1 MAEQNPVWFIT
12 GCSTGFGREIAKL
25 LLSQGIR
32 VAMTARKLE
41 SIADLVEGNEKI
53 ALPLALDVTDRAQI
67 DAAVTKAEE
76 HFGQIDVLVNNAGY
90 GYFAAIE
97 EGEEDEIR
105 RQFDTNV
112 FGLAA
117 LTRRVLPGMRKRRS
131 GHIFNFSSIG
141 GLTSHPSLGYYC
153 ATKFAVEAI
162 SEALS
167 KEVAPLGIKVTLIE
181 PSGFRTDWAGRSSVD
196 PKVTIDDYAETA
208 GYVRSL
214 QHDNSGN
221 QPGDPER
228 LAKAIVDVSRNDNP
242 PLRLLMGSYAYNLA
256 MERVEELRQTFK
268 EWKEVTCGVDFP
280 DAELSDM

>member
-1 MAEQNPVWFIT
+1 MFVRIWSRNRKAAAFA
-12 GCSTGFGREIAKL
+12 GCPRGYA
-25 LLSQGIR
+25 
-32 VAMTARKLE
+32 ARKLE
-41 SIADLVEGNEKI
+41 SLADLVAGNEEL
-53 ALPLALDVTDRAQI
+53 ALPLALDVNDNAQI
-67 DAAVTKAEE
+67 DAAMSKAEA
-76 HFGQIDVLVNNAGY
+76 HFGQIDILVNNAGY

-97 EGEEDEIR
+97 EGEEEEIR

-117 LTRRVLPGMRKRRS
+117 VTRRVLPGMRTRRS
-131 GHIFNFSSIG
+131 GHIINFSSIG
-141 GLTSHPSLGYYC
+141 GLTSHPALGYYC

-214 QHDNSGN
+214 QHDYSGK
-221 QPGDPER
+221 QPGDPAR
-228 LAKAIVDVSRNDNP
+228 LAKAVVDVSRHDNP
-242 PLRLLMGSYAYNLA
+242 PLRLLMGSYAYNLG
-256 MERVEELRQTFK
+256 MERVEELRKTFE
-268 EWKEVTCGVDFP
+268 EWKDVTCGVDFP
-280 DAELSDM
+280 DADPSAV